1 MRLPRLAAGLLVLV
15 TGLAVAA
22 DTLHIIELRHRPAS
36 EIEPM
41 VRPLLRA
48 DEGMTSSGY
57 QLFLRASESR
67 RDEIARFVAAL
78 DVASRQLT
86 ITVRQSLAHDDK
98 RQRDA
103 VSGEVGVGS
112 RGRVIVG
119 EREGATRGRD
129 SLRIRTERRSSSS
142 DETSL
147 QTIRVQDGK
156 RAFLR
161 IGQSVPVVERIIVMT
176 GRGPVLASQGVAAR
190 DLTTGFDVL
199 PRVRGEFVLLEITPR
214 LAGPNTDDAAFRFQ
228 ELQTTVTARLGE
240 WVDLGR
246 VIGQT
251 SDVHRAILQ
260 NGSTQSSER
269 ASVALKVE

>member
-1 MRLPRLAAGLLVLV
+1 MRPLRYAAALLWLVAGLVI
-15 TGLAVAA
+15 AA
-22 DTLHIIELRHRPAS
+22 DTLHIIDLRHRPAS
-36 EIEPM
+36 EIDPL

-48 DEGMTSSGY
+48 DEGMTGSGY
-57 QLFLRASESR
+57 QLFLRASQSR
-67 RDEIARFVAAL
+67 RDEIARFIAAFDVAA
-78 DVASRQLT
+78 RQLT
-86 ITVRQSLAHDDK
+86 ITVRQSLALDDK

-112 RGRVIVG
+112 RGRIIVG
-119 EREGATRGRD
+119 EREGAARGRD
-129 SLRIRTERRSSSS
+129 SVRIRTERRSSSS
-142 DETSL
+142 DEMNL

-161 IGQSVPVVERIIVMT
+161 VGQSVAVVEQIIVMT
-176 GRGPVLASQGVAAR
+176 GRGPALASQGLATR

-214 LAGPNTDDAAFRFQ
+214 LAGPNTADGTLRFQ

-240 WVDLGR
+240 WIDLGS
-246 VIGQT
+246 VVGQT

-260 NGSTQSSER
+260 SGSTQSGER